1 MIKINV
7 TCNDRYSILNK
18 WLWNKQIDPYLVKN
32 GDLPRI
38 SDGFSEISI
47 GSKGLNITQMTE
59 SHPKFIKIKI
69 VSEQAMTNVKYEIRS
84 DVLYNIN

>member
-1 MIKINV
+1 MLIKINV

-18 WLWNKQIDPYLVKN
+18 SLQIDPYLVQN

-47 GSKGLNITQMTE
+47 GSKGLSTITLH
-59 SHPKFIKIKI
+59 SPSGVWI
-69 VSEQAMTNVKYEIRS
+69 Y
-84 DVLYNIN
+84 